1 MSLITWDQSYSVKV
15 AQLDDDHQKLFS
27 YVNTLHE
34 AMHAGKGS
42 SVIQSIVADLVNYTQ
57 THFHREEALMEQT
70 KFPGREAHRR
80 EHQKLI
86 AQVGNFRKALD
97 SGERV
102 NTVAVLEFLREWL
115 TKHIHGMDKGY
126 STHLNSN
133 GVH

>member
-15 AQLDDDHQKLFS
+15 AKLDDDHQKLFS
-27 YVNTLHE
+27 YVNTLHD

-42 SVIQSIVADLVNYTQ
+42 SVVQSIVAELVNYTQ
-57 THFHREEALMEQT
+57 THFEREEMLMEET

-86 AQVGNFRKALD
+86 AQVGDYKKALD

-102 NTVAVLEFLREWL
+102 NTVAVLQFLREWL
-115 TKHIHGMDKGY
+115 TQHIHGMDKGY
-126 STHLNSN
+126 SSHLNAK
-133 GVH
+133 GIH